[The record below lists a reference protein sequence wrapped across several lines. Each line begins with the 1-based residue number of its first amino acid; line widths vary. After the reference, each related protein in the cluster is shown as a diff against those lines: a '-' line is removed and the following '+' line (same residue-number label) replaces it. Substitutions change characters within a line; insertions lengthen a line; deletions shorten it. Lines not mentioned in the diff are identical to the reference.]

1 MAASAAEPSAGD
13 ANDIGTDRHPRG
25 QQARM
30 GMSWPERLRL
40 LPKLTSVL
48 PRLAMSLVTAQ
59 GGGAIL
65 VAPCDHIETVLRG
78 SGIV

>member
-1 MAASAAEPSAGD
+1 
-13 ANDIGTDRHPRG
+13 
-25 QQARM
+25 
-30 GMSWPERLRL
+30 MSWPERLRL